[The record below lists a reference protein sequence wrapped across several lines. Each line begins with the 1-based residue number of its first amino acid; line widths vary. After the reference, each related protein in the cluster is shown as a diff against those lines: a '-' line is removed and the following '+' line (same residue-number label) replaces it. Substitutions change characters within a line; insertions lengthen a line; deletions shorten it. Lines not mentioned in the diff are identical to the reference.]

1 MSKIKVKLLNE
12 NCEPAR
18 THRWDAGWDLKTTE
32 EVVVPAGGS
41 KKVHTG
47 VIIEIPP
54 RHCGMVVSRSS
65 FGTKH
70 RVTLANDVGI
80 IDSEYRGEIMVFL
93 VNDSDKDLTIKQY
106 ERFAQLI
113 IVAIDSSELW
123 IVDKLSET
131 GRGSGGFGSTTK
143 TKVTKEMTEEEEDLI
158 PEVDL
163 SSQAKDIADEI
174 DEKALLTNLSQSE
187 YMKLKNTGNLEKAY
201 PYATGNMKEDL
212 CL

>member
-143 TKVTKEMTEEEEDLI
+143 TKVTKEMTEELDFDLTL
-158 PEVDL
+158 PLET
-163 SSQAKDIADEI
+163 
-174 DEKALLTNLSQSE
+174 LTQSE
-187 YMKLKNTGNLEKAY
+187 YMQLKNTGKLKEMY
-201 PYATGNMKEDL
+201 PHSTGNMKEDL
-212 CL
+212 AL